1 MRRLPRQAATVV
13 ILSLPA
19 ALVAAAIWTY
29 AVDVPVKDQ
38 WDIAHIFVEYERG
51 TISFSD
57 LFAQFNEYRQF
68 FPNLLFLGLGEL
80 TEWRVHFELAV
91 TFLLACLVFL
101 NVSLLAG
108 RTLATPGAVR
118 LATTFLAAVL
128 IFSPVQ
134 HANWLWGIQLVYFVP
149 IACVT
154 TGILVAYSGLET
166 IPKFVIGAS
175 LSAVSTFSSANGIV
189 AWVVLLPVFLLLLRA
204 SRRTR
209 WRFAAA
215 WTVLLV
221 ASAALY
227 FYGYESP
234 PGHPS
239 LNEALVR
246 PFHAVVYLVAFL
258 GSPFGVRA
266 GPDVVSGVTAGVAG
280 VVVLAAFVA
289 SCAYVWRFRADRALV
304 ERTSGWIALGAYS
317 ITTGILV
324 AVGRL
329 GFGVGQS
336 LASRYTTFSL
346 YLSVAVIFLAA
357 IVLGHLRRQETG
369 ALRLASTSRLMV
381 GAAAAALV
389 ALQVP
394 VFALGLR
401 AMEDRSDELLRGRAC
416 LHLINV
422 APDRA
427 CLVENV
433 HPDLRLLRLRAN
445 QLDEMGFLRPPLAS
459 RADFA
464 AAPIGGDRDRSRSP
478 SKAEPDSLRGQ
489 LRKSLVRL
497 VAWSSDAGPAARFS
511 R

>member
-1 MRRLPRQAATVV
+1 
-13 ILSLPA
+13 
-19 ALVAAAIWTY
+19 
-29 AVDVPVKDQ
+29 
-38 WDIAHIFVEYERG
+38 
-51 TISFSD
+51 
-57 LFAQFNEYRQF
+57 
-68 FPNLLFLGLGEL
+68 
-80 TEWRVHFELAV
+80 VHFELAV

-154 TGILVAYSGLET
+154 TGILVAYSGLGT

-175 LSAVSTFSSANGIV
+175 LSAISSFSSANGIL

-204 SRRTR
+204 SGRTR

-246 PFHAVVYLVAFL
+246 PFHAVVYLVGFL

-266 GPDVVSGVTAGVAG
+266 GPDIVPGVTAGVAG
-280 VVVLAAFVA
+280 ILVLAAFVA
-289 SCAYVWRFRADRALV
+289 SCAYVWKFRADRALV
-304 ERTSGWIALGAYS
+304 ESTSGWIALGAYS
-317 ITTGILV
+317 ITTGIMV
-324 AVGRL
+324 TAGRL

-357 IVLGHLRRQETG
+357 IVLGHLKRQETV
-369 ALRLASTSRLMV
+369 APRLAATSRLMV

-389 ALQVP
+389 AVQVP

-401 AMEDRSDELLRGRAC
+401 AMEDRSDQLVRGKAC
-416 LHLINV
+416 LRLINV

-433 HPDLRLLRLRAN
+433 HPDTDLLKLRAN

-459 RADFA
+459 PATSAGVGIGETQTAVPGARAAEADILPRAFELS
-464 AAPIGGDRDRSRSP
+464 GDGP
-478 SKAEPDSLRGQ
+478 SDIEITPS
-489 LRKSLVRL
+489 
-497 VAWSSDAGPAARFS
+497 
-511 R
+511 